1 MAAFPSQRSLLPAAP
16 LAALQRISWPHA
28 LSAILAIVVGLQAAV
43 LLVDAYGAGESP
55 PPSASAA
62 TPPPASTRWNLRS
75 LLDAQL
81 FGQASAGGQD
91 GSQAPATSLSLVLSG
106 IVASE
111 DPRRGY
117 AIVGESA
124 ATARMHAVG
133 STLPGGARLHSVYP
147 DRIVLD
153 RNGSLESLSLP
164 KRPLASLAP
173 VAAVDPA
180 SAAAVPVSVPDPQLE
195 QMKQAMQRD
204 PSALSEVIRAQQVL
218 AGGRQRGFR
227 VYPGNNPRAFSRLGL
242 RPGDL
247 ITAVNG
253 TPLDDPAR
261 GEEIMRT
268 LGSAAQARVTLVR
281 NGRDTDV
288 MLDLA
293 AIAGDLPAPSP

>member
-1 MAAFPSQRSLLPAAP
+1 MAALQTLRSLSPAAP
-16 LAALQRISWPHA
+16 LAALQRVPWPLAVSAVLAA
-28 LSAILAIVVGLQAAV
+28 LVGLQIAV
-43 LLVDAYGAGESP
+43 RLADLYGAAERP
-55 PPSASAA
+55 PAASAA
-62 TPPPASTRWNLRS
+62 GSVQPAAARWDLQS
-75 LLDAQL
+75 LLDAHL
-81 FGQASAGGQD
+81 FGEASSATVD
-91 GSQAPATSLSLVLSG
+91 GSQAPATSLALVLSG
-106 IVASE
+106 IIASD
-111 DPRRGY
+111 DPRQGY

-147 DRIVLD
+147 DRVVLD
-153 RNGSLESLSLP
+153 RNGSLESLALP
-164 KRPLASLAP
+164 KRPLAGLAP
-173 VAAVDPA
+173 APPA
-180 SAAAVPVSVPDPQLE
+180 PAAAAPTAAPSGETQLE

-218 AGGRQRGFR
+218 AAGRQRGFR

-268 LGSAAQARVTLVR
+268 LGSAAQARVTVVR

-293 AIAGDLPAPSP
+293 AIAGELATPP